1 MLRLLRKGVTVEQ
14 NRRAAAICHRLG
26 LRIFGNYMLGLPT
39 ETPDEMLDTACLVR
53 DLDAAFS
60 NVSLYAP
67 SPGSDLYD
75 WCRQRGLLAED
86 NPRGYYRNRAPGKVR
101 GVDYRAA
108 ERAVELALGVEGW
121 RRLLQRA
128 SANRLLRRLDPA
140 RRVLARLRRS

>member
-1 MLRLLRKGVTVEQ
+1 
-14 NRRAAAICHRLG
+14 
-26 LRIFGNYMLGLPT
+26 MLGLPT

-108 ERAVELALGVEGW
+108 ERAVELALGVDGW

-128 SANRLLRRLDPA
+128 SRQSAPA
-140 RRVLARLRRS
+140 PPGPCPPGAGSPPPFLTVCLF